1 MVAPPVLSTITFGL
15 NETIKRLER
24 ARLDL
29 EISVDALIAG
39 YEEFLFAG
47 QRSAGRLV
55 ATAPDATN
63 NSGPSRLGAPPAAPP
78 RVILVC
84 VDDVNPRELVEHVPR
99 YVASWN
105 ALLLA
110 SKVRLEEW
118 AREKDAE
125 ARTAKAD
132 RLVAGR
138 EMFLVSMRKGSEQVL
153 AHAVGLRRVSVM
165 GMTVSNVTPSGQGTS
180 TEFMAE

>member
-1 MVAPPVLSTITFGL
+1 M
-15 NETIKRLER
+15 
-24 ARLDL
+24 
-29 EISVDALIAG
+29 
-39 YEEFLFAG
+39 
-47 QRSAGRLV
+47 
-55 ATAPDATN
+55 
-63 NSGPSRLGAPPAAPP
+63 
-78 RVILVC
+78 
-84 VDDVNPRELVEHVPR
+84 EHVPR

-110 SKVRLEEW
+110 SKARLEEW

-125 ARTAKAD
+125 ARTAKVD

-138 EMFLVSMRKGSEQVL
+138 EMYLVSLRKGSEQVL

-165 GMTVSNVTPSGQGTS
+165 GITVSSVTPSRHGAS